1 MVLDRSKRSRGPPGA
16 PPGGTGPVG
25 DFGRTLPGSALVT
38 DGFLGEWEREEDNGS
53 IYYYNSRTHESQW
66 LAPEGA
72 YVLKKLPGT
81 VGTHALVLGPGVA
94 SAAEEQVAAPVR
106 PCTSAPATRR
116 PSLAATL
123 QSGAAMMGS
132 ALASFRQ
139 HKHALENRDIVQAKL
154 DAKAKAK
161 TDRAMQRVRREALG
175 LYVEDH
181 KSTPN
186 QKVCMY
192 MCWASAVLR
201 MRLTRVSC
209 ICALGRNLGHS
220 ESHVT
225 GGNRGRSHDP

>member
-1 MVLDRSKRSRGPPGA
+1 MVLDRSKRSHGAPGA
-16 PPGGTGPVG
+16 PPGGAVPVG
-25 DFGRTLPGSALVT
+25 DFGRTLPGSAQLT

-72 YVLKKLPGT
+72 YVLQKLPGT

-94 SAAEEQVAAPVR
+94 SAAEEQAAAPVR

-139 HKHALENRDIVQAKL
+139 RKHALENRDIIQAKQ
-154 DAKAKAK
+154 DAKDKAKA
-161 TDRAMQRVRREALG
+161 DRAMQRVRREALG
-175 LYVEDH
+175 LYAVDKDH
-181 KSTPN
+181 NKKSTPDR
-186 QKVCMY
+186 KVCMY
-192 MCWASAVLR
+192 MCRASAVLR
-201 MRLTRVSC
+201 MRLTRVPC
-209 ICALGRNLGHS
+209 IVYIHIYYMYVL
-220 ESHVT
+220 
-225 GGNRGRSHDP
+225 

>member
-16 PPGGTGPVG
+16 PPGGTAPVG

-94 SAAEEQVAAPVR
+94 PSAAEEQVR
-106 PCTSAPATRR
+106 PTSAPATRR

-175 LYVEDH
+175 LYVEDQR
-181 KSTPN
+181 KSMPN

-192 MCWASAVLR
+192 MCRASAVLR

>member
-1 MVLDRSKRSRGPPGA
+1 MVLDRSKRSHGAPGA
-16 PPGGTGPVG
+16 TPGGVVAPVS
-25 DFGRTLPGSALVT
+25 DFGRTLAGSALVT

-94 SAAEEQVAAPVR
+94 PSAAEEQVR
-106 PCTSAPATRR
+106 PTSTPATRR

-139 HKHALENRDIVQAKL
+139 RKHALENRDIVQAKL

-175 LYVEDH
+175 LNVEDEDH
-181 KSTPN
+181 RKSTPN

-192 MCWASAVLR
+192 MCRASAVLR
-201 MRLTRVSC
+201 MRLTRVPC
-209 ICALGRNLGHS
+209 ICALGRDVGHS
-220 ESHVT
+220 ECHVA